1 MRAVMVMFDSLN
13 RHMLEPYGCQET
25 HTPNFARL
33 AQRSVQFETC
43 YAGSL
48 PCMPARREIHTGRY
62 NFLHHSWG
70 PIEPYDDS
78 MPEILKRNG
87 VYTHLISDHTHYWED
102 GGATYHTRYSSWEGF
117 RGQEGDRW
125 KGVVGGVKKE
135 ENLIHFTGYRGMLYE
150 QDCVNRTFMAE
161 ECRHPQTLTFDAG
174 LDFIR
179 TNAEQ
184 DRWFIQIETFDP
196 HEPFFSYERYKA
208 LYPHEYDGPK
218 FDWPDYAPV
227 NQTPEQVRHGRL
239 EYAALL
245 SMCDASLGR
254 VLDLF
259 DERDLWKDTMLI
271 VCTDHGY
278 MLGEHGFWAKNYMPP
293 YEEVV
298 HTPLF
303 IWDPRAGVAGERRC
317 SLVQT
322 IDLPV
327 TLLNYFGV
335 DVPKDMRGHD
345 LLPVIRDDTP
355 VREDALFGW
364 FGRHVCCTD
373 GRYVY
378 MLPPVPGN
386 RPLYEYTL
394 MPMHMA
400 LMYQPAELRT
410 MQRAEPFSFT
420 KGCPVMRIDANV
432 PDILTDP
439 NAGGEMLFDVQA
451 DPHQQNPLHDE
462 ALENLF
468 KERIARLMRE
478 NDAPAE
484 QFMRMG
490 LEDR

>member
-1 MRAVMVMFDSLN
+1 MRAVMVMYDSLN
-13 RHMLEPYGCQET
+13 RHMLEPYGCTDT

-33 AQRSVQFETC
+33 AQRTVQFETC

-48 PCMPARREIHTGRY
+48 PCMPARRELHTGRY

-70 PIEPYDDS
+70 PMEPYDDS

-87 VYTHLISDHTHYWED
+87 VYSHLISDHTHYWED
-102 GGATYHTRYSSWEGF
+102 GGATYHGRYSSWEGF

-125 KGVVGGVKKE
+125 KGVVGGVEKK
-135 ENLIHFTGYRGMLYE
+135 ENLIKFSGYRGMLFE
-150 QDCVNRTFMAE
+150 QDCVNRSYMQD
-161 ECRHPQTLTFDAG
+161 ECDHPQTLTFKAG
-174 LDFIR
+174 LEFIE
-179 TNAEQ
+179 TNAGQ
-184 DRWFIQIETFDP
+184 DNWMLQIETFDP
-196 HEPFFSYERYKA
+196 HEPFFSYARYQE
-208 LYPHEYDGPK
+208 LYPHEYDGPQ

-227 NQTPEQVRHGRL
+227 NQTPEQVNHGRL

-245 SMCDASLGR
+245 SMCDYSLGK

-259 DERDLWKDTMLI
+259 DEHDLWKNTMLI

-303 IWDPRAGVAGERRC
+303 IWDPRAGIAGEKRE

-327 TLLNYFGV
+327 TLLKYFGV
-335 DVPKDMRGHD
+335 EVPKDMQGHD
-345 LLPVIRDDTP
+345 LLPVIEDDAP

-364 FGRHVCCTD
+364 FGRHVCYTN
-373 GRYVY
+373 GQYVY

-400 LMYQPAELRT
+400 WMYQPEELMT

-420 KGCPVMRIDANV
+420 KGCPLMRMDGFA
-432 PDILTDP
+432 PDILTDA
-439 NAGGEMLFDVQA
+439 NAGGEMLFDVKE
-451 DPHQQNPLHDE
+451 DPKQKHS
-462 ALENLF
+462 LEDAQLKEKF
-468 KERIARLMRE
+468 KDRIAALMHE

-484 QFMRMG
+484 QFIRMG
-490 LEDR
+490 LEGR

>member
-1 MRAVMVMFDSLN
+1 MRAVVVMYDSLN
-13 RHMLEPYGCQET
+13 RHMLEPYGCAET

-33 AQRSVQFETC
+33 ARRAVQFDTC

-48 PCMPARREIHTGRY
+48 PCMPARRELHTGRY
-62 NFLHHSWG
+62 NFLHRSWG
-70 PIEPYDDS
+70 PIEPFDDS

-87 VYTHLISDHTHYWED
+87 VYTHLVSDHTHYWED
-102 GGATYHTRYSSWEGF
+102 GGATYHGRYSSWEGF

-125 KGVVGGVKKE
+125 KGIVGGIAHE
-135 ENLIHFTGYRGMLYE
+135 ENLIHFTGYRGMLFE
-150 QDCVNRTFMAE
+150 QDCINRTYMRDE
-161 ECRHPQTLTFDAG
+161 RDHPQTRTFQAG
-174 LDFIR
+174 LEFIR
-179 TNAEQ
+179 SNAGK
-184 DRWFIQIETFDP
+184 DRWMVQIETFDP

-227 NQTPEQVRHGRL
+227 DQTPEQVRHGRL

-245 SMCDASLGR
+245 SMCDHSLGC

-259 DERDLWKDTMLI
+259 DELDLWRDTMLI

-303 IWDPRAGVAGERRC
+303 IWDPRAGVAAERRS

-322 IDLPV
+322 IDLPA
-327 TLLNYFGV
+327 TLLGFFGV
-335 DVPKDMRGHD
+335 PLPKDMQGHD
-345 LLPVIRDDTP
+345 LLPVLLRDEP
-355 VREDALFGW
+355 VRDGALFGW
-364 FGRHVCCTD
+364 FGRHVCYTD

-386 RPLYEYTL
+386 RPLNEYTL
-394 MPMHMA
+394 MPTHMA
-400 LMYQPAELRT
+400 CMFQSEELRS
-410 MQRAEPFSFT
+410 MQRAGGFSFT
-420 KGCPVMRIDANV
+420 KGCPLMCIESDA
-432 PDILTDP
+432 PDILSDP
-439 NAGGEMLFDVQA
+439 NAGGELLFDVLA
-451 DPHQQNPLHDE
+451 DPQQRHPIEDAELAGRFRAE
-462 ALENLF
+462 
-468 KERIARLMRE
+468 IARLMRE

-484 QFMRMG
+484 QFVRMG
-490 LEDR
+490 LE